1 MPLEDQTGYLLP
13 EIDYNVMNDGR
24 NVFISRLK
32 RSKNIWLIT
41 SKTIIATSQE
51 DGCLIACPLDSPY
64 FKENYMLHAIDLS
77 KQKALDAD
85 PEAIQFINF
94 TGNID
99 PGRNTT
105 MFSIIEEANRTNWYF
120 SPRAVWVL

>member
-1 MPLEDQTGYLLP
+1 
-13 EIDYNVMNDGR
+13 
-24 NVFISRLK
+24 
-32 RSKNIWLIT
+32 
-41 SKTIIATSQE
+41 
-51 DGCLIACPLDSPY
+51 
-64 FKENYMLHAIDLS
+64 MLHAIDLS
-77 KQKALDAD
+77 KQKALDTD

-105 MFSIIEEANRTNWYF
+105 MFSIIVEANRTNWYF